1 MVVIYSE
8 YELLIQSYIPGNSW
22 IKYTLF
28 GRDTVPFYHHKNNKA
43 SLDFF
48 FFTSLFL
55 SWLPFLSWRG
65 LSSLFVNPSHLH
77 NIMSWAH
84 YNHKMKVNSEHLL
97 PWATV
102 FLLFSGLFR
111 LTLFFGFGSYRSA
124 SFLNFWWSKR
134 MLSLWCGKRL
144 HIN

>member
-48 FFTSLFL
+48 FFL
-55 SWLPFLSWRG
+55 LPFFFLD
-65 LSSLFVNPSHLH
+65 FPFFPEE
-77 NIMSWAH
+77 A
-84 YNHKMKVNSEHLL
+84 YQ
-97 PWATV
+97 A
-102 FLLFSGLFR
+102 FLLILVIFTTSCRGPII
-111 LTLFFGFGSYRSA
+111 TT
-124 SFLNFWWSKR
+124 K
-134 MLSLWCGKRL
+134 
-144 HIN
+144 